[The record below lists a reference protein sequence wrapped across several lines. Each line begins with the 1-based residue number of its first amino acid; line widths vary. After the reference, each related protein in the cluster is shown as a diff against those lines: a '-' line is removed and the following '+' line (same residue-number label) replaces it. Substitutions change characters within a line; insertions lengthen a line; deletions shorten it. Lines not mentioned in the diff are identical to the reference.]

1 MEQVRAAGLPVT
13 LTVEGVPR
21 EMPTGLALAV
31 YRIIQES
38 LTNTRKHGGPNV
50 RASVGLMYTDDCLV
64 LRICDD
70 GRGAAAPG
78 DGAGHG
84 LVGMRERVNVF
95 GGTLVAGPR
104 TNGGYAVEAILPF
117 AAGDTVPRAEPDTAP
132 EDEE

>member
-1 MEQVRAAGLPVT
+1 MRCSL
-13 LTVEGVPR
+13 
-21 EMPTGLALAV
+21 LAV

-64 LRICDD
+64 LRITDN

-84 LVGMRERVNVF
+84 LVGMRERVLVF
-95 GGTLVAGPR
+95 GGQLVAGPH
-104 TNGGYAVEAILPF
+104 TGGGYAVEAILPF
-117 AAGDTVPRAEPDTAP
+117 ADYEPIPAP
-132 EDEE
+132 EAVPEDQE